1 MDFRS
6 RSIYST
12 SLTSA
17 EVLGMRLNQL
27 LEQEGQPCSYC
38 IAVYLLEAEGEAF
51 TPEDAAA
58 YRRHLLRDH
67 DMEPFGIQP

>member
-1 MDFRS
+1 MS
-6 RSIYST
+6 KYSA
-12 SLTSA
+12 SPASG
-17 EVLGMRLNQL
+17 EVLPTRLNQL

-38 IAVYLLEAEGEAF
+38 IAVFLLEENREPF
-51 TPEDAAA
+51 SPEDAEA